1 MRTIEQGSL
10 YRSGMV
16 KPCQEMYSFGKK
28 LNSMYILQ
36 LMLDQKISFDF
47 KLNKIRKR
55 GGERREDGS
64 CCAATLLSHLRS
76 SKGAAN
82 NSTRTPLPP
91 QTYVQTCVFVLWR
104 PRRIGPPAC
113 S

>member
-1 MRTIEQGSL
+1 MEQDSL

-28 LNSMYILQ
+28 LNSVCILQ
-36 LMLDQKISFDF
+36 LMLDHKISFDF
-47 KLNKIRKR
+47 RLNKIRKR
-55 GGERREDGS
+55 GGRREEDGRRM
-64 CCAATLLSHLRS
+64 CATTLLSPLRS

-82 NSTRTPLPP
+82 NSTRTLLPR
-91 QTYVQTCVFVLWR
+91 QTYVQMCAFVLWR
-104 PRRIGPPAC
+104 LRRIGPPAC